1 MDEPNVSF
9 SPYLLNKLE
18 EIKFIKSIEATCTE
32 EQTRL
37 TKAFV
42 SAFTKR
48 GVPMKT
54 ILDALLEMSSE
65 FLKGE

>member
-1 MDEPNVSF
+1 MDEQNVSF

-18 EIKFIKSIEATCTE
+18 EIAFFKTIEATATE
-32 EQTRL
+32 DQMKL
-37 TKAFV
+37 TKSFV
-42 SAFTKR
+42 RAFTKR

-54 ILDALLEMSSE
+54 IIDALLEMSSE